1 MTQPNNGPQ
10 HIPAGY
16 VPPGDVQIPAGYF
29 APPNASPQYQPLQPQ
44 LQEFQAQESLAGP
57 LYGAGPVQA
66 VKRFFLKYASFA
78 GRASLSEYWWSRL
91 FLGAGLVAF
100 MLLAQL
106 GADRQSDELSAF
118 GSFVMFIFMI
128 CFLGII
134 VPNLAIS
141 CRRLHDANLSG
152 WFILLSFLPL
162 VGPVTLL
169 VLTLLPSKAQGA
181 RFDKA
186 PAPQLAYSPG
196 GY

>member
-1 MTQPNNGPQ
+1 MTQPTNGPQ
-10 HIPAGY
+10 HIPAEHIPAGY

-29 APPNASPQYQPLQPQ
+29 AAPHASPQDQPPQPQ
-44 LQEFQAQESLAGP
+44 LQESLAGP

-66 VKRFFLKYASFA
+66 VQRFFLKYASFA

-91 FLGAGLVAF
+91 FLSAGLVAF

-141 CRRLHDANLSG
+141 CRRLHDANFSG

-169 VLTLLPSKAQGA
+169 VFTLLPSKAQGG

-186 PAPQLAYSPG
+186 PTPQLPYGPDS
-196 GY
+196 Y

>member
-1 MTQPNNGPQ
+1 MTQPNNGPR
-10 HIPAGY
+10 HIPSDY
-16 VPPGDVQIPAGYF
+16 VAPEDVHIPAGYF
-29 APPNASPQYQPLQPQ
+29 APPNPSPQPQPPQPQ
-44 LQEFQAQESLAGP
+44 PQESLAGP

-66 VKRFFLKYASFA
+66 FKRFFIKYASFA

-100 MLLAQL
+100 MFLAQL

-118 GSFVMFIFMI
+118 GSFVMFIFVI

-141 CRRLHDANLSG
+141 FRRLHDANLSG

-169 VLTLLPSKAQGA
+169 VFTLLPSKAQGA

-186 PAPQLAYSPG
+186 PAPQLPYGPG